1 MPDILLKGVPDSL
14 HRKLKEVAA
23 RNRRSMNR
31 QAVVLIE
38 GALRQVDSPVDLP
51 RPLTGRFP
59 LTAQF
64 VERAKREGRE

>member
-14 HRKLKEVAA
+14 HRRLKQVAA

-38 GALRQVDSPVDLP
+38 EALKQVDGSVDLP
-51 RPLTGRFP
+51 RPLRGRFP
-59 LTAQF
+59 LTPKF
-64 VERAKREGRE
+64 VDRAKREGRE